1 MLDNRL
7 SLQCRRVVVGASSYC
22 YAGHHA
28 RVVTPG
34 LHLHNVQRCPR
45 HCQESM
51 EGPLP
56 TKKTVPTV
64 LGLQTPRPATEPRTP
79 KSPKVH
85 FKVRKI
91 PFWTRKN
98 GRKSQFKC
106 PPFSDMLSPQK
117 CICWTFKLTFGAI
130 FPGVQNGIFRTLR
143 CTFGVLGFRGSVAGR
158 GDCNTGGSTI
168 PKLIW
173 GANLLYFPGLGDLQP
188 YETWKFRICS
198 ESVSRVFPDL
208 LRIWVR
214 KS

>member
-1 MLDNRL
+1 MFR
-7 SLQCRRVVVGASSYC
+7 GA
-22 YAGHHA
+22 
-28 RVVTPG
+28 PG
-34 LHLHNVQRCPR
+34 TVRNPWRGPFRQRKRYQPYWGCKR
-45 HCQESM
+45 
-51 EGPLP
+51 
-56 TKKTVPTV
+56 
-64 LGLQTPRPATEPRTP
+64 PRPATEPRNP

-130 FPGVQNGIFRTLR
+130 FPGVQNGIFRTLK
-143 CTFGVLGFRGSVAGR
+143 CTFGVLGFRGSVVGR

-198 ESVSRVFPDL
+198 ESVSTVFPDL

-214 KS
+214 KC